1 MFLAWLDM
9 NDVKR
14 VGIEN
19 ILRYIRRSYIHIKT
33 CESFICEYKKGRI
46 SASIKSRSDIQHYML
61 EDKKGPL
68 KPLKKRK
75 ASILF

>member
-1 MFLAWLDM
+1 MYLARHDM

-14 VGIEN
+14 VGTGK
-19 ILRYIRRSYIHIKT
+19 YIHIKT
-33 CESFICEYKKGRI
+33 CESFIYGYKKGRI

-68 KPLKKRK
+68 KPFKKEK
-75 ASILF
+75 GFYSA

>member
-19 ILRYIRRSYIHIKT
+19 ILSYIHIKT

-75 ASILF
+75 ASILL

>member
-1 MFLAWLDM
+1 MD
-9 NDVKR
+9 DVNR
-14 VGIEN
+14 VGTEMSQDHIYIEN
-19 ILRYIRRSYIHIKT
+19 TWIIYLGV
-33 CESFICEYKKGRI
+33 EKGKV

-75 ASILF
+75 ASILL